1 MSRKKKPKGG
11 TLTDQAREAMKA
23 RADIVASAHID
34 GPGQLLVHGIE
45 DKAGMTPLMH
55 YEAEGITEPPPLTT
69 DEAIQDV
76 LQDRADHLEDA
87 PIFLL
92 SEEMLD
98 VVIAAAKSL
107 SPDDLAGLTEE
118 DLPQPTGFLML
129 PRDIYVSDP
138 TGTVPVSDIRAFSW
152 RFGDICSEGVWSIG
166 ARVALWSKTEGGEA
180 DAGYRATLDA
190 LRGSWLPD
198 LVHIGATWIDRSV
211 FAGMTQAE
219 MAQEVEAARDR
230 LGHLDLPPM
239 EALEQG
245 VHSRDD
251 VIDDRSKTF
260 PQAFLFAFSRLCEQ
274 GIGEDETVG
283 ERIPAVARKGGP
295 TRDVRVVTLR
305 KRRARTQGESEAV
318 EWSHRWVVQMHK
330 RRQWYPSIQGHKVIF
345 VGPFVKGPEGKPLKP
360 ASTGVTAVR

>member
-11 TLTDQAREAMKA
+11 TLTDQARAAMQA
-23 RADIVASAHID
+23 RDDIVASANID
-34 GPGQLLVHGIE
+34 GPARLLVEGIE
-45 DKAGMTPLMH
+45 VKPSLTPAMH
-55 YEAEGITEPPPLTT
+55 FESEGITAPPPASN
-69 DEAIQDV
+69 DEAISAV
-76 LQDRADHLEDA
+76 LQERAGRVKDA
-87 PIFLL
+87 PIFVL

-138 TGTVPVSDIRAFSW
+138 TGSVPVSDIRAFSW
-152 RFGDICSEGVWSIG
+152 RFSDICSEGVWSIG
-166 ARVALWSKTEGGEA
+166 ARVALWSKAEGGEA
-180 DAGYRATLDA
+180 DEGYKATLET
-190 LRGSWLPD
+190 LKGHWLPE

-211 FAGMTQAE
+211 FKGMTQAE
-219 MAQEVEAARDR
+219 MAEEVEAARER
-230 LGHLDLPPM
+230 LDHLSLPPL
-239 EALEQG
+239 EALEAG

-251 VIDDRSKTF
+251 VIDDRAKMF
-260 PQAFLFAFSRLCEQ
+260 PQAFLFAFSRLCDQ

-283 ERIPAVARKGGP
+283 ERIPAVGRKRGP

-305 KRRARTQGESEAV
+305 KRRARSKGESEAV

-330 RRQWYPSIQGHKVIF
+330 RRQWYPSKQEHKVIF

-360 ASTGVTAVR
+360 ASAGVTAVR

>member
-1 MSRKKKPKGG
+1 M
-11 TLTDQAREAMKA
+11 QARD
-23 RADIVASAHID
+23 DIVASATAE
-34 GPGQLLVHGIE
+34 GGAGVLLAGIE
-45 DKAGMTPLMH
+45 DKPALTAVDHFEL
-55 YEAEGITEPPPLTT
+55 EGITAPAPATNR
-69 DEAIQDV
+69 EAVAAV
-76 LQDRADHLEDA
+76 LRDRAEHVRGA

-107 SPDDLAGLTEE
+107 SPDDLAGLEEE

-138 TGTVPVSDIRAFSW
+138 TGAVPISDIRAFSW
-152 RFGDICSEGVWSIG
+152 RFSDICSEGVWSIG
-166 ARVALWSKTEGGEA
+166 ARVALWSKTQGGEA
-180 DAGYRATLDA
+180 DQGYRALLES
-190 LRGSWLPD
+190 LRGEWLPE

-211 FAGMTQAE
+211 FAGMTQTE
-219 MAQEVEAARDR
+219 MAEEVGAARDR
-230 LGHLDLPPM
+230 LKHLNLPPLDEL
-239 EALEQG
+239 EAG

-260 PQAFLFAFSRLCEQ
+260 PQAFLFAFSRLCDQ

-283 ERIPAVARKGGP
+283 ERIPAVAKKGGP
-295 TRDVRVVTLR
+295 SRDVRVVTLKR
-305 KRRARTQGESEAV
+305 RRARSKGESEAV

-330 RRQWYPSIQGHKVIF
+330 RRQWYPSTQEHKVIF

-360 ASTGVTAVR
+360 ASTGVTSVR

>member
-11 TLTDQAREAMKA
+11 TLTDQARAALQA
-23 RADIVASAHID
+23 REDIVTSASARGGASMLIA
-34 GPGQLLVHGIE
+34 GIE
-45 DKAGMTPLMH
+45 EKPGLTPIKH
-55 YEAEGITEPPPLTT
+55 FESEGVTAPPPATNR
-69 DEAIQDV
+69 EAIDVV
-76 LQDRADHLEDA
+76 LQHRAQWVENA

-107 SPDDLAGLTEE
+107 SPDDLATLTEE

-138 TGTVPVSDIRAFSW
+138 TGAVPVSDVRALSW
-152 RFGDICSEGVWSIG
+152 RFSDICSEGVWSVG
-166 ARVALWSKTEGGEA
+166 ARVALWSKATGGEMD
-180 DAGYRATLDA
+180 DAYRML
-190 LRGSWLPD
+190 LESFQGEWLPD

-219 MAQEVEAARDR
+219 MAEEVEAARAR
-230 LGHLDLPPM
+230 FPELNLPPM
-239 EALEQG
+239 EALEAG
-245 VHSRDD
+245 LHSRDD
-251 VIDDRSKTF
+251 AIDDRSKTF
-260 PQAFLFAFSRLCEQ
+260 HQAFLFAFARLCEQ

-295 TRDVRVVTLR
+295 TRDVRVVTLK
-305 KRRARTQGESEAV
+305 KRRARTKGESEAV

-330 RRQWYPSIQGHKVIF
+330 RRQWYPSTQEHKVIF

-360 ASTGVTAVR
+360 STGVTAVR

>member
-1 MSRKKKPKGG
+1 MGRKKTPKGG
-11 TLTDQAREAMKA
+11 TLTQQARAATQA
-23 RADIVASAHID
+23 RNDIVTSATAE
-34 GPGQLLVHGIE
+34 GGAGLLIAGIE
-45 DKAGMTPLMH
+45 DKPALTPAMH
-55 YEAEGITEPPPLTT
+55 FEAEGITSPPPATT
-69 DEAIQDV
+69 REAIDAV
-76 LQDRADHLEDA
+76 LQARADHLKDA

-107 SPDDLAGLTEE
+107 SPDDLATLEE
-118 DLPQPTGFLML
+118 DDLPQPTGFLML

-138 TGTVPVSDIRAFSW
+138 TGAVPVSDIRAFSW
-152 RFGDICSEGVWSIG
+152 RFSDICSEGVWSIG
-166 ARVALWSKTEGGEA
+166 ARVSLWSKTQGGEA
-180 DAGYRATLDA
+180 DESYNALLES
-190 LRGSWLPD
+190 LRGQWLPE

-219 MAQEVEAARDR
+219 MAEEVEAARDR
-230 LGHLDLPPM
+230 LGHLHLPPM
-239 EALEQG
+239 EALEAG

-251 VIDDRSKTF
+251 VIDDRAKTF

>member
-11 TLTDQAREAMKA
+11 TLTDQAREAMQA
-23 RADIVASAHID
+23 RDDIVTSATAEN
-34 GPGQLLVHGIE
+34 GAGVLLAGLE
-45 DKAGMTPLMH
+45 DKPALTPVDHFEL
-55 YEAEGITEPPPLTT
+55 EGITTPAPATNS
-69 DEAIQDV
+69 EAVAAV
-76 LQDRADHLEDA
+76 LRDRAEHVRGA

-138 TGTVPVSDIRAFSW
+138 TGSVPVSDIRAFSW
-152 RFGDICSEGVWSIG
+152 RFSDICSEGVWSIG

-180 DAGYRATLDA
+180 DEGYKALLES
-190 LRGSWLPD
+190 LRGQWLPD

-219 MAQEVEAARDR
+219 MAAEVGAARDR
-230 LGHLDLPPM
+230 LHHLDLPPM
-239 EALEQG
+239 DELEAG

-260 PQAFLFAFSRLCEQ
+260 PQAFLFAFSRLCDQ

-283 ERIPAVARKGGP
+283 ERIPAVARKGGA

-305 KRRARTQGESEAV
+305 KRRARSTGESEAV

-330 RRQWYPSIQGHKVIF
+330 RRQWYPSTQQHKVIF

-360 ASTGVTAVR
+360 ASTGVTAIR

>member
-11 TLTDQAREAMKA
+11 TLTDQARAAMQA
-23 RADIVASAHID
+23 RDDIVASANID
-34 GPGQLLVHGIE
+34 GPGRLLVEGIE
-45 DKAGMTPLMH
+45 EKPALTPLMH
-55 YEAEGITEPPPLTT
+55 FEAEGITAPPPATT
-69 DEAIQDV
+69 DEAITTV
-76 LQDRADHLEDA
+76 LQARAVHLRDA
-87 PIFLL
+87 PIFVL

-98 VVIAAAKSL
+98 VMIAAAKTL
-107 SPDDLAGLTEE
+107 SPDDLASLEEE
-118 DLPQPTGFLML
+118 DLPQPRGFIML

-152 RFGDICSEGVWSIG
+152 RFSDICSEGVWSLG

-180 DAGYRATLDA
+180 DAGYRATLEA
-190 LRGSWLPD
+190 LQGNWLPE

-219 MAQEVEAARDR
+219 MAEGVEAARER
-230 LGHLDLPPM
+230 LDHLQLPPI
-239 EALEQG
+239 EALEAG

-260 PQAFLFAFSRLCEQ
+260 PQAFLFAFSRLCDQ
-274 GIGEDETVG
+274 GIAEDETVG
-283 ERIPAVARKGGP
+283 ERIPAVGRKGGP
-295 TRDVRVVTLR
+295 TRDVRVVTLK
-305 KRRARTQGESEAV
+305 KRRARSKGESEAV

-330 RRQWYPSIQGHKVIF
+330 RRQWYPSKQEHKVIF

>member
-1 MSRKKKPKGG
+1 MSRRKKPKGG
-11 TLTDQAREAMKA
+11 TLTDQARDAMQA
-23 RADIVASAHID
+23 RDDIVASATAEGGAGI
-34 GPGQLLVHGIE
+34 LLAGIE
-45 DKAGMTPLMH
+45 DKPTLTPAVHFEMEGMTTL
-55 YEAEGITEPPPLTT
+55 PPASNS
-69 DEAIQDV
+69 EAITAV
-76 LQDRADHLEDA
+76 LQDRAEKVRDA

-92 SEEMLD
+92 NDEMLD

-129 PRDIYVSDP
+129 PRDMYVSDP
-138 TGTVPVSDIRAFSW
+138 TGAVPVSDIRAISW
-152 RFGDICSEGVWSIG
+152 RFSDICSEGVWSIG

-180 DAGYRATLDA
+180 DEGYRALLES
-190 LRGSWLPD
+190 LRGQWLPE

-211 FAGMTQAE
+211 FAGMTQAK
-219 MAQEVEAARDR
+219 MAEEVEAARDR
-230 LGHLDLPPM
+230 LQHLALPPLDEL
-239 EALEQG
+239 EAG

-260 PQAFLFAFSRLCEQ
+260 PQAFLFAFSRLCDQ

-283 ERIPAVARKGGP
+283 ERIPAVGRKGGP

-305 KRRARTQGESEAV
+305 KRRARSKGESEAV

-330 RRQWYPSIQGHKVIF
+330 RRQWYPSKQHHKVIF

-360 ASTGVTAVR
+360 ASTGVTSVR